1 MIKKSLALLLA
12 GGLLSGA
19 AMADTT
25 NLLTNGSLD
34 SSPLNGWDISG
45 KYKWTTS
52 DKYSASASDYFVK
65 LVAKNAEASMTQT
78 FATVAGMSYTVS
90 FDYDSKDGAAFYGVN
105 DGNAAAVANPD
116 SVITWTQ
123 VSNGAKNM
131 SHVSYTFTALSGMT
145 TLGFSAAS
153 QGAKFVLNNIAVTA
167 AVPEPASIALFMAG
181 LGALGLVS
189 RRRRVK

>member
-90 FDYDSKDGAAFYGVN
+90 FDYDSKDGAAFYGIN
-105 DGNAAAVANPD
+105 DGNAAAAGSN
-116 SVITWTQ
+116 SFITWTQ
-123 VSNGAKNM
+123 LSNGAKNM

-153 QGAKFVLNNIAVTA
+153 QGAKLALNNLSVMA